1 MELHQTKKPLYSEG
15 NHHRKEKATYRMGE
29 DIANHIFIEGLISKI
44 YKELIQLNNKKQ
56 TTQLKNRQRL

>member
-15 NHHRKEKATYRMGE
+15 NHHQKEKATYRMGE

-44 YKELIQLNNKKQ
+44 HQITHIIQHKK
-56 TTQLKNRQRL
+56 TT